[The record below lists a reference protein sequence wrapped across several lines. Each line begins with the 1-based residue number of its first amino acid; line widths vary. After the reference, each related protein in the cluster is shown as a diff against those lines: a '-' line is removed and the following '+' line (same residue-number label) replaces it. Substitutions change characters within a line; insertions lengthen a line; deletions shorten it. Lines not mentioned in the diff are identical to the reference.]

1 MSQFSITRWAR
12 LSSVAALVVVLAAC
26 GKGQQGQAPAT
37 PASDKTD
44 AATVATVNGT
54 PISRATYDIYLKS
67 LLQQSGKTP
76 NDLNPDQKNQ
86 VLDELISTELIS
98 TEAVKNGLDK
108 DPDVVARLELLRWRV
123 LADAQSQKYLKER
136 EPTDAELHAQY
147 DTAVAGLDK
156 TEYKGRHILV
166 ASKEKAQELI
176 KKIKGGAKFEDVAKA
191 ESTDS
196 SKTNGGD
203 LGWFTPS
210 RMAKPF
216 GDAVRSMKK
225 GEMTQEPVQTQFGWH
240 IIKIDDTR
248 DAVPPPF
255 DQVKQQLTNQILQKK
270 LLEYIDGLK
279 KTANIVK
286 QPLTSSAP
294 PAPTP
299 TPAPA
304 PSPSPSP

>member
-1 MSQFSITRWAR
+1 MSQFSFAPWAAR
-12 LSSVAALVVVLAAC
+12 LSSIATLAALLAAC
-26 GKGQQGQAPAT
+26 NKGPEAQAPAAA
-37 PASDKTD
+37 PAKTD

-54 PISRATYDIYLKS
+54 PISRAVFDIYIKS

-76 NDLNPDQKNQ
+76 ADLSPEQKSQ
-86 VLDELISTELIS
+86 VLDELIGMQLIS
-98 TEAVKNGLDK
+98 SEAVKAGLDK
-108 DPDVVARLELLRWRV
+108 DPDVVARLELLRMRV
-123 LADAQSQKYLKER
+123 LTDAQSQKILKDK

-147 DTAVAGLDK
+147 DTAIAALDK

-203 LGWFTPS
+203 LGWFTPT

-240 IIKIDDTR
+240 IIRIDDTR
-248 DAVPPPF
+248 EATPPPF
-255 DQVKQQLTNQILQKK
+255 DQVKPQLTNQIIQKK
-270 LLEYIDGLK
+270 LLDYVDGLK
-279 KTANIVK
+279 KTATIVK
-286 QPLTSSAP
+286 QPLT
-294 PAPTP
+294 
-299 TPAPA
+299 
-304 PSPSPSP
+304 